1 MWVLRYPHYA
11 LTSFIVFHNKKIS
24 DIYYYNEES
33 ISILYIRQYRAHFE
47 DIIMLNYI
55 KNIITARIEAEM
67 QNIMDVCIEAGKD
80 IDASIEE
87 ALKF

>member
-1 MWVLRYPHYA
+1 MRLLIYC
-11 LTSFIVFHNKKIS
+11 FIHNKKIS
-24 DIYYYNEES
+24 GIYYYNEES

-47 DIIMLNYI
+47 DTIMLNYI
-55 KNIITARIEAEM
+55 KTIIAARIEAEM
-67 QNIMDVCIEAGKD
+67 DNIMSVCIEAGRD

>member
-1 MWVLRYPHYA
+1 MRLLIYC
-11 LTSFIVFHNKKIS
+11 FIHNKKIS

-55 KNIITARIEAEM
+55 KNIIAARIEAEM
-67 QNIMDVCIEAGKD
+67 QNIMDVCIDAGKE

>member
-1 MWVLRYPHYA
+1 MRLLIYC
-11 LTSFIVFHNKKIS
+11 FIHSKKIS

-47 DIIMLNYI
+47 DTIMFNYI
-55 KNIITARIEAEM
+55 KNIISARVEAEM

-87 ALKF
+87 ALKL

>member
-1 MWVLRYPHYA
+1 MRLLIYC
-11 LTSFIVFHNKKIS
+11 FIHNKKIS

-47 DIIMLNYI
+47 DTIMFNYI

-67 QNIMDVCIEAGKD
+67 QNIMDVCIEAGKE